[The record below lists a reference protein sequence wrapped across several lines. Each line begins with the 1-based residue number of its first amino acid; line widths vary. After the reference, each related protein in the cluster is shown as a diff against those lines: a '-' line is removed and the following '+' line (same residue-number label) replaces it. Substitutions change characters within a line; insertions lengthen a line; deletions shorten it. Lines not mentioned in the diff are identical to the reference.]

1 MSETADAVLSP
12 APGRSR
18 RNRGSE
24 VVRAALLDAA
34 IGEFA
39 AMGFAGAS
47 GRRIAAAAG
56 AHQSQINYHFASI
69 EELWK
74 AALLQLLDELDA
86 AIVDQLGGIEVDVD
100 QLEGIEVD
108 DMAGA
113 FAAVVRGLVHFAA
126 RRPELN
132 RIMMHEGAAPG
143 PRLAWFVDERL
154 RRRHADLLAAWEAL
168 RGTGVAAA
176 VDPDVLYHSIIGAAS
191 LLYAN
196 APEAELL
203 GIDPADPSVIE
214 RHADSLVALFLPG
227 RTKET

>member
-1 MSETADAVLSP
+1 MVESSDTALQP

-24 VVRAALLDAA
+24 VVRAALLEVA

-39 AMGFAGAS
+39 AKGFAGAS
-47 GRRIAAAAG
+47 GRRIAAEAG
-56 AHQSQINYHFASI
+56 SHQSQINYHFSST

-74 AALLQLLDELDA
+74 AALLHLLDELDLA
-86 AIVDQLGGIEVDVD
+86 VLEQLDGVATDDLPEVF
-100 QLEGIEVD
+100 
-108 DMAGA
+108 AG
-113 FAAVVRGLVHFAA
+113 VVRGLVRFAA

-143 PRLAWFVDERL
+143 ARLAWFVDERL
-154 RRRHADLLAAWEAL
+154 RRRHADLVDAWVAL
-168 RGTGVAAA
+168 RETGVAAD
-176 VDPDVLYHSIIGAAS
+176 VDPDVLYHSLIGAAS

-203 GIDPADPSVIE
+203 GIEPGEPSLID
-214 RHADSLVALFLPG
+214 RHAESLITLFLPG